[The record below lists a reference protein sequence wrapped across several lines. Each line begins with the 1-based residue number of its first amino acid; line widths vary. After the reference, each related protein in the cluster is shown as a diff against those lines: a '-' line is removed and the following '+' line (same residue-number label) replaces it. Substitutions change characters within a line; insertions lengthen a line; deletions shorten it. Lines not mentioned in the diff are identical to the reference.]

1 MHRPRIAACAVAAAL
16 VLALAACGG
25 DDDSGT
31 TTTSTSTLPDAP
43 STAGTDDGATTTAG
57 DDDGGPT
64 TTAAPT
70 TSPNLPPS
78 DSPLVD
84 QLLDPAAVGEGF
96 APDDTLG
103 DGTFDGDLCEDV
115 TIEPSWDDQAGQGL
129 SRAEEG
135 GDLTAFTQA
144 VLDFPDDAAAE
155 AFVAEVREGQT
166 TCLGGEATDVDA
178 GDEAFLI
185 SVSDEE
191 GSAAAAVVRIGPRV
205 TSLTALGPTDPGPL
219 DEELVQAAA
228 AAIGG

>member
-16 VLALAACGG
+16 VLVLAACGG

-43 STAGTDDGATTTAG
+43 TTAGSDDGATTTAG
-57 DDDGGPT
+57 EDGEGPT

-84 QLLDPAAVGEGF
+84 QLLDPAVVGEGF

-129 SRAEEG
+129 SRPEDG

-205 TSLTALGPTDPGPL
+205 TSLTALGPSDPGPL

>member
-1 MHRPRIAACAVAAAL
+1 MPRSRIAACALAAAL
-16 VLALAACGG
+16 LVGVVACGG

-43 STAGTDDGATTTAG
+43 TTADEAGGSTTTAG
-57 DDDGGPT
+57 GGDEAT
-64 TTAAPT
+64 TTT

-84 QLLDPAAVGEGF
+84 QLLDPSAVGEGF

-115 TIEPSWDDQAGQGL
+115 IVEPSWDDQAGQGL
-129 SRAEEG
+129 TEPEEG

-144 VLDFPDDAAAE
+144 VLEFADEAAAE
-155 AFVAEVREGQT
+155 AFVGEVRDGQT
-166 TCLGGEATDVDA
+166 TCLGGEASDVDA
-178 GDEAFLI
+178 GDQAFLI

-191 GSAAAAVVRIGPRV
+191 GSSAAAVVRIGTRV
-205 TSLTALGPTDPGPL
+205 TALTALGPTDPGPL
-219 DEELVQAAA
+219 DEDLVQQAA

>member
-1 MHRPRIAACAVAAAL
+1 VHRPRIAVCAVAAAL

-43 STAGTDDGATTTAG
+43 TTAGDDDGATTTAG
-57 DDDGGPT
+57 EDGEGPT

-115 TIEPSWDDQAGQGL
+115 TIGPSWDDQAGQGL
-129 SRAEEG
+129 SRTEEG
-135 GDLTAFTQA
+135 DDLTAFTQA

-205 TSLTALGPTDPGPL
+205 TSLTALGPTDPSPL